1 MTHAEMDELYELFVL
16 GALEPGEAAEI
27 EKHLTDNCTYCT
39 ARVREATALAAAF
52 SGLVDVVQPPENLRK
67 RVLNSIVPKRAPI
80 VAASEP
86 KKQSSWLGGM
96 LALGAAC
103 LGLTVFCLWL
113 GVQTDGLQN
122 RLSAVER
129 ERDQLVAALKSL
141 SHADTRT
148 VQFGRANQPQGRVF
162 INGNRGFVFTATRLP
177 RIPQDRT
184 FELWYVPPTGTP
196 RKAGLFRSD
205 ANGDTVQIST
215 TAINPATT
223 NAVAV
228 SVEPDGGSPAP
239 TTTPIIVVP
248 LG

>member
-16 GALEPGEAAEI
+16 GALDREEAAEI
-27 EKHLTDNCTYCT
+27 ENHLQDNCTYCT
-39 ARVREATALAAAF
+39 ARVREATVLAAAF
-52 SGLVDVVQPPENLRK
+52 AGLADVVQPPENLKK
-67 RVLNSIVPKRAPI
+67 RVLNSIAPQRPAVVVP
-80 VAASEP
+80 EP

-103 LGLTVFCLWL
+103 VALTFFCLWL
-113 GVQTDGLQN
+113 GNQTDNLQN
-122 RLSAVER
+122 RLTAAQH
-129 ERDQLVAALKSL
+129 ERDQLESALKVL
-141 SHADTRT
+141 SRSETRT
-148 VQFGRANQPQGRVF
+148 VQFGRADQPQGRLF
-162 INGNRGFVFTATRLP
+162 INRNRGFVFTASRLP
-177 RIPQDRT
+177 RLAADRT
-184 FELWYVPPTGTP
+184 FELWYVPPTGAP

-205 ANGDTVQIST
+205 RNGDTVQISN
-215 TAINPATT
+215 TAIDPATT

>member
-16 GALEPGEAAEI
+16 GALDREEAAEI
-27 EKHLTDNCTYCT
+27 EKHLEDNCTYCT
-39 ARVREATALAAAF
+39 ARVREASILAAAF
-52 SGLVDVVQPPENLRK
+52 AGLADIVQPPENLRK
-67 RVLNSIVPKRAPI
+67 RVLNSITPQRAPAI
-80 VAASEP
+80 VPEP
-86 KKQSSWLGGM
+86 KKQGSWLGGM

-103 LGLTVFCLWL
+103 VALTVFCLWL
-113 GVQTDGLQN
+113 GSQTDSLQN
-122 RLSAVER
+122 RLAAAQH
-129 ERDQLVAALKSL
+129 ERDQLESALKTL
-141 SHADTRT
+141 SQSETRT

-162 INGNRGFVFTATRLP
+162 INRARGFVFTASRLP
-177 RIPQDRT
+177 RIGPDRT
-184 FELWYVPPTGTP
+184 FELWYVPPTGAP
-196 RKAGLFRSD
+196 RRAGLFRSD
-205 ANGDTVQIST
+205 ANGDTVQISN